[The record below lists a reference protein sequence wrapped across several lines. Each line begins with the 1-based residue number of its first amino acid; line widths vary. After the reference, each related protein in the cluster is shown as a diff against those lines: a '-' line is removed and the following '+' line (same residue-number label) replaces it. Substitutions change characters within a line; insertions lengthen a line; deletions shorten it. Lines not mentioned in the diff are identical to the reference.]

1 MFNKDFNI
9 LATGVVLAIRCVAFQ
24 LSQSH
29 QGEGLTNQIIAH
41 LINVQMVGTTAIYF
55 FILNVNRQNFS
66 MNVVPTFLAKRF
78 LQVISNKI
86 MMMW

>member
-41 LINVQMVGTTAIYF
+41 LINVQMVGTTAPRI
-55 FILNVNRQNFS
+55 
-66 MNVVPTFLAKRF
+66 
-78 LQVISNKI
+78 
-86 MMMW
+86 